1 MFAFLVGG
9 GAITT
14 ALRRLRGLV
23 HWAIA
28 CATARVERVF
38 ISSIQAKLDMTCSKC
53 VVLVVVVVGVVVAG
67 GGGGGGGGGGAF
79 ILEHMRKTQLF
90 LNLRC

>member
-1 MFAFLVGG
+1 M
-9 GAITT
+9 
-14 ALRRLRGLV
+14 
-23 HWAIA
+23 
-28 CATARVERVF
+28 F

-67 GGGGGGGGGGAF
+67 GGGGGGGGGAF